1 MTVRRPLM
9 AFVACLLLLGLS
21 GCGALGVRD
30 TPPERLERYV
40 GPDSRF
46 LELAGSRV
54 HVRDE
59 GEGEVIVLLHG
70 ALASL
75 HTWDGW
81 VEELVADYRV
91 IRLDLPPFG
100 LSSAHPQGRYDGP
113 AAVELLNALLE
124 RLGIESAVLVGNSLG
139 GYYAAYFAAHA
150 PERVRAL
157 TLISPAGYPQQ
168 MPIFLRLAAAP
179 GLGKLTEWFTPR
191 AAIRRVL
198 ARLYAEPDR
207 VQEQTVTRYFDLTR
221 APGNRPEARV
231 VVRQMAQ
238 QRDEEPVWVRR
249 IVQPTLLLWGEQD
262 HWVPLELAERWL
274 SDLKDSRLL
283 VYPDAGHIAME
294 EIAERTVRD
303 FRDFLESLE

>member
-1 MTVRRPLM
+1 MRPALM
-9 AFVACLLLLGLS
+9 VFVACALLLGLS
-21 GCGALGVRD
+21 GCESLGMRE

-59 GEGEVIVLLHG
+59 GEGEAIVLLHG

-81 VEELVADYRV
+81 VDELVADYRV

-100 LSSAHPQGRYDGP
+100 LSSAHPEGRYDGP
-113 AAVELLNALLE
+113 AAVELLNALLQA
-124 RLGIESAVLVGNSLG
+124 LGIESAVLVGNSLG
-139 GYYAAYFAAHA
+139 GYYAAYFAAKA

-168 MPIFLRLAAAP
+168 MPSFLRLAAAP

-191 AAIRRVL
+191 PAIRRVL
-198 ARLYAEPDR
+198 ARLYAEPGR
-207 VQEQTVTRYFDLTR
+207 VEERTVTRYYDLIR
-221 APGNRPEARV
+221 APGNRREARV

-238 QRDEEPVWVRR
+238 QRDEEPVWVRQ
-249 IVQPTLLLWGEQD
+249 IEQPTLLLWGEQD
-262 HWVPLELAERWL
+262 HWVPLALAERWL
-274 SDLKDSRLL
+274 SDLHDARLL

-294 EIAERTVRD
+294 EIAVRTVKD
-303 FRDFLESLE
+303 FRHFLETLE